1 MQYTNINIFT
11 FSYKELSF
19 FFLFFF
25 WWTYN
30 GLSWSISLMQSSNP
44 LGRQIFLLL
53 CCVGEILLH
62 SLILLSKQ
70 VENWGLKWRGMERG
84 RGQIIS
90 LHFKEKK
97 KDNQAQHHHLK
108 VSQKLHGHHFSST
121 LEIFLFFKLNSKL
134 YLRLKTLVSL

>member
-1 MQYTNINIFT
+1 MHTPSCLFR
-11 FSYKELSF
+11 LSF
-19 FFLFFF
+19 CYHNTAQCNIQTLTYSPFHTKGYLFFSFLFFF

-97 KDNQAQHHHLK
+97 KITRLSTTTLRFLK
-108 VSQKLHGHHFSST
+108 NFMAI
-121 LEIFLFFKLNSKL
+121 IFLAL
-134 YLRLKTLVSL
+134 